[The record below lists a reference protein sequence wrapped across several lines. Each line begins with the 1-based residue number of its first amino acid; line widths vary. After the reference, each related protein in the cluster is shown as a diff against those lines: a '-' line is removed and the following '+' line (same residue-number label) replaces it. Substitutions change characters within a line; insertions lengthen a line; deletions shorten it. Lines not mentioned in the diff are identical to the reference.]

1 MALPTKL
8 KSQSSLN
15 RTTKRSLGVQAKSL
29 RYASLLINK
38 WTAPMKK
45 TLIAGLLLTALASF
59 AVQAQ
64 DSTNAS
70 TAGNNGGWT
79 GSGEFGFAS
88 ATGNTRSQN
97 INAKLGLS
105 QENDQWKNNFF
116 LDALRAK
123 SQLKVVDTSGN
134 TVNEF
139 NTTANRYDAGASVG
153 YKFDQRSY
161 IVGAARYEHDE
172 FGANLWQ
179 GVISL
184 GYGYIAL
191 KDERNELSFEIGPG
205 YKEYRPANVDIVVD
219 SVLVPQQQSTQN
231 ELVARGL
238 VNYKLK
244 ISDNTSFEDTF
255 LMEAGSKNTYLQ
267 NDAGLAV
274 SMTKKLALKVGFQV
288 RHNSDVLPGIKKMD
302 TLATTNLVYS
312 F

>member
-1 MALPTKL
+1 
-8 KSQSSLN
+8 
-15 RTTKRSLGVQAKSL
+15 
-29 RYASLLINK
+29 
-38 WTAPMKK
+38 MKK
-45 TLIAGLLLTALASF
+45 TMIAGLLLAAFASF

-64 DSTNAS
+64 DAATSATEANAAS
-70 TAGNNGGWT
+70 NNGGWS

-97 INAKLGLS
+97 INAKLGLN
-105 QENDQWKNNFF
+105 QENEQWKNNFYV
-116 LDALRAK
+116 DALRSK
-123 SQLKVVDTSGN
+123 SQQTVVDSGGN
-134 TVNEF
+134 AVDEF
-139 NTTANRYDAGASVG
+139 NTTANRYDGGASVG
-153 YKFDQRSY
+153 YKLDPRSY

-179 GVISL
+179 GVVSL

-205 YKEYRPANVDIVVD
+205 YKRYRPADVDLLVGT
-219 SVLVPQQQSTQN
+219 VLVPQRQATQG
-231 ELVARGL
+231 EVVARGL
-238 VNYKLK
+238 INYKFK
-244 ISDNTSFEDTF
+244 ITDNTAFEDTF

-288 RHNSDVLPGIKKMD
+288 RHNSNVLVGVKKMD
-302 TLATTNLVYS
+302 TLTTTNLVYS